1 MFNQGANQQ
10 NTNMFNQNTQNTQQQ
25 QNPLFGQNT
34 QQQNNMFNQGN
45 QQGNFFNQNTQQT
58 NLFPQQQQPLVGAGN
73 PQNPIFPAQM
83 AYFNLMNF
91 TPEQQQ
97 LVRGLTNDQIRKFI
111 DHCLK
116 SLIEPKK
123 L

>member
-1 MFNQGANQQ
+1 
-10 NTNMFNQNTQNTQQQ
+10 
-25 QNPLFGQNT
+25 
-34 QQQNNMFNQGN
+34 
-45 QQGNFFNQNTQQT
+45 
-58 NLFPQQQQPLVGAGN
+58 
-73 PQNPIFPAQM
+73 M

-91 TPEQQQ
+91 TPEQQQQ